1 MTVVVSGVIKRPTT
15 AIATTTG
22 TGVTGAITT
31 TVGETTVATFG
42 GDIVPTTR
50 PGDRQ

>member
-1 MTVVVSGVIKRPTT
+1 MTVVDSGVTKRPTT

-22 TGVTGAITT
+22 TVDTGAITT
-31 TVGETTVATFG
+31 TVGKTAVATFG

-50 PGDRQ
+50 PE